1 MYRLVCRDTYEAQ
14 IFKIASLKSG
24 LDEAILGQVAAS
36 GDTVA
41 DAKKIADLLKCA
53 GRTLCTPCVIH
64 LLSSVQNCDDDEGN
78 SFCSQATACNLLIIG
93 QHRPA

>member
-24 LDEAILGQVAAS
+24 LDEAILGQVSSS

-53 GRTLCTPCVIH
+53 RGTARCLPGFFNAFCTE
-64 LLSSVQNCDDDEGN
+64 Q
-78 SFCSQATACNLLIIG
+78 Q
-93 QHRPA
+93 

>member
-24 LDEAILGQVAAS
+24 LDEAILGQVSSS

-41 DAKKIADLLKCA
+41 DAKKIADLLKCVTS
-53 GRTLCTPCVIH
+53 G
-64 LLSSVQNCDDDEGN
+64 GW
-78 SFCSQATACNLLIIG
+78 
-93 QHRPA
+93 

>member
-24 LDEAILGQVAAS
+24 LDEAILGQVSSS

-41 DAKKIADLLKCA
+41 DAKMIADLLKCA
-53 GRTLCTPCVIH
+53 TWPPVLVSAASPAARDGQR
-64 LLSSVQNCDDDEGN
+64 SSVQRGAAGAP
-78 SFCSQATACNLLIIG
+78 Q
-93 QHRPA
+93 PA

>member
-53 GRTLCTPCVIH
+53 GRLVRRIATFPR
-64 LLSSVQNCDDDEGN
+64 
-78 SFCSQATACNLLIIG
+78 CSAQQL
-93 QHRPA
+93 

>member
-1 MYRLVCRDTYEAQ
+1 MLKPDLLSADTSQEVTVYRLVCRDTYEAQ

-53 GRTLCTPCVIH
+53 GRARWP
-64 LLSSVQNCDDDEGN
+64 
-78 SFCSQATACNLLIIG
+78 
-93 QHRPA
+93 P